1 MARKASE
8 FTKAIRRL
16 CEKTNFGI
24 TYATARPRLIRMGI
38 EVAPEPPKKSDVY
51 KKWEEHRGKY
61 PKNPE
66 RLLAY
71 YKSTTKAAG
80 LPSTM
85 VEAIMKEDAPHR
97 AFRDERNYFDVTKWN
112 YHQRVGE
119 TISSKPPVSI
129 TKKGG
134 RPMPEN
140 FVTESKPVQRPVK
153 VVVDSDAIEA
163 LKCLLENGGAEGVE
177 KKMAQLKAEVARLSK
192 VLEKA
197 AALHKVLPAA

>member
-38 EVAPEPPKKSDVY
+38 KIAAEPPKKSDLY
-51 KKWEEHRGKY
+51 KQWEEHRGKY

-66 RLLAY
+66 KLLAY
-71 YKSTTKAAG
+71 YRATVKAAG
-80 LPSTM
+80 LSATA
-85 VEAIMKEDAPHR
+85 VEAIMKEDVPHR

-112 YHQRVGE
+112 YHQRVGGTLGQKSVE
-119 TISSKPPVSI
+119 VTI
-129 TKKGG
+129 KKTA
-134 RPMPEN
+134 RSATEK
-140 FVTESKPVQRPVK
+140 FVAESKPTHKPVK
-153 VVVDSDAIEA
+153 VVADADAIEA
-163 LKCLLENGGAEGVE
+163 LKCLLENGGAEAVE
-177 KKMAQLKAEVARLSK
+177 KKMAELKAEVTRLSK

-197 AALHKVLPAA
+197 AGLHKFLPAA